1 MGKEMKIT
9 KAATHALYHLENDG
23 AFTPFT
29 SISLSTLGT
38 LFFMNRDTV
47 ALFFGGL
54 KRDEILNQIHEL
66 GIKVIE
72 EKGSDNG

>member
-9 KAATHALYHLENDG
+9 KAKAPESYYLENDG
-23 AFTPFT
+23 AYTPFT

-47 ALFFGGL
+47 ALFFNGL
-54 KRDEILNQIHEL
+54 KRDEILKQIHEL
-66 GIKVIE
+66 GIKVIK
-72 EKGSDNG
+72 EKGSANG

>member
-1 MGKEMKIT
+1 MLIT
-9 KAATHALYHLENDG
+9 KAKEPKSYHLENDG

-72 EKGSDNG
+72 EKGSANG